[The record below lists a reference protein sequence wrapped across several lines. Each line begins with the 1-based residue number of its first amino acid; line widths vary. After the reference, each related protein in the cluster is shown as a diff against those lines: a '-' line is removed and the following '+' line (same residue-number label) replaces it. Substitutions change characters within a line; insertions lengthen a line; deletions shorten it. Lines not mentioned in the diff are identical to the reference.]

1 MTLEQTLT
9 FHNDSDPVNQ
19 QRHADKWEDKSGKK
33 KTKTMKYVEL
43 RKLSCAGCWSSLPRR
58 GKLSGRERM
67 NERAAGVMAEAHG
80 RQTTPPKKKSWEE
93 AGKSQMASQLSAF
106 AKV

>member
-1 MTLEQTLT
+1 MGGQ
-9 FHNDSDPVNQ
+9 V
-19 QRHADKWEDKSGKK
+19 G
-33 KTKTMKYVEL
+33 KTKQNYEICGTPETVM
-43 RKLSCAGCWSSLPRR
+43 CFGCWSSLPRR

-80 RQTTPPKKKSWEE
+80 QQTTPPKKKSWEE
-93 AGKSQMASQLSAF
+93 AGKSQMSSQLSAF